1 MKREHLILIVIIVL
15 GAFLRFYRLDTQ
27 YIRFNDTFW
36 RLTPALELS
45 KGVLPSSYGGM
56 PGISFLFFPVMLIKS
71 SVMAAQIVI
80 VLFGTALI
88 LLSYYFSKK
97 VLPDCKIAPFF
108 LSLSVAV
115 NPSFVALSKVM
126 MWDIVVLFFLVI
138 ALITTYMTAKNNS
151 FYFTIGHFVLLFF
164 LVFLKAP
171 NLLFFPFS
179 LAYILYMRCFDN
191 IQEIFSNVD
200 ISFNKL
206 FTRRTKDIW
215 IGVVIFF
222 ILYGLY
228 LHFFPTIR
236 SQFESGGGEG
246 FFQEA
251 YYSLNLRG
259 TIRTLI
265 VPLNTPASNI
275 YFALQSYSENYLR
288 LTFLAFFQV
297 ILTVWG
303 IISLRKNRYTFFLLS
318 IFFAYA
324 VFYFFFTGWSARY
337 LCISIFI
344 LLFFLSIGVE
354 KTIDSV
360 RKQKLSLNSF
370 FSLYLL
376 IGLIVSLSFSILSVY
391 TMEKEW
397 GTEKSLKENF
407 IEINYKDAPYILKRA
422 EDEDVSLIVSSY
434 GRWLEFFKITED
446 RNIEIL
452 DMFDIESEED
462 LVGII
467 NERLKNNEIVWYIKG
482 WPEGYEWSNMDTMYN
497 AIEKNFIL
505 EEIYKGGRL
514 YTKIDGK
521 PEDSFLVYRLE
532 KLRD

>member
-15 GAFLRFYRLDTQ
+15 GAFLRFYKLDTQ

-45 KGVLPSSYGGM
+45 KGILPSSYGGM

-80 VLFGTALI
+80 ALFGTALI
-88 LLSYYFSKK
+88 PLSYYFSKK
-97 VLPDCKIAPFF
+97 LSPENKITPVLLALFIAI
-108 LSLSVAV
+108 

-126 MWDIVVLFFLVI
+126 MWDIVVLSFLVI

-179 LAYILYMRCFDN
+179 LAYILYVRCFDSLK
-191 IQEIFSNVD
+191 EIFSNVD
-200 ISFNKL
+200 ASFNKL

-228 LHFFPTIR
+228 LYFFPTIR

-259 TIRTLI
+259 TVRTLI
-265 VPLNTPASNI
+265 VPLNTPATNM
-275 YFALQSYSENYLR
+275 YFALQAYSGNYL
-288 LTFLAFFQV
+288 LLAFFATFQ
-297 ILTVWG
+297 ILIAVWG
-303 IISLRKNRYTFFLLS
+303 IFSFKNRKYAVFLLS

-344 LLFFLSIGVE
+344 LLFFLSLGIDKIIE
-354 KTIDSV
+354 TIK
-360 RKQKLSLNSF
+360 KQKFSRMFF
-370 FSLYLL
+370 FSSCLL
-376 IGLIVSLSFSILSVY
+376 IGLIIASFFSASSLY

-422 EDEDVSLIVSSY
+422 ENENVSLIVSSY
-434 GRWLEFFKITED
+434 GKWLEFFKITED

-462 LVGII
+462 LIEII
-467 NERLKNNEIVWYIKG
+467 NERLKNNEVIWYIKG
-482 WPEGYEWSNMDTMYN
+482 WPEGYEWGNMPQMCN
-497 AIEKNFIL
+497 KIEENYEL
-505 EEIYKGGRL
+505 EQIYKGGRL
-514 YTKIDGK
+514 YTKMDGK

-532 KLRD
+532 RL